1 MAVQGEQGPGH
12 REIREETASCDRGYA
27 PATFPGWRR
36 RGALWVTKGTI
47 DSAHGSGQHQG
58 PAQKFP
64 PGKGDHPMSKTRPEW
79 SEEATRHADDLL
91 ALRRDF
97 HRHPE
102 LSHQE
107 RRTAEIIAERLHAA
121 KLEVRTGVGGVLHGD
136 RPGRTVAWRADIDAL
151 PLTELLAAPFASGTP
166 GVMHACGHDG
176 HTAIAITL
184 AETLAARRAEVP
196 GTAVLLFQPAEEV
209 FGGAKPMIEAGV
221 LEQPRVEEIYGL
233 HLTTQTPVG
242 HVSIRPGPSMASAD
256 FFDVEIQGKGGHG
269 AYPHLSIDPITV
281 AANILLGMQ
290 NLVSREVAAKET
302 AVLTVGQILAGTKH
316 NIIPATAV
324 MRGSLRTFNPTVR
337 EQIVERLGTFVS
349 SIAHAY
355 QADAHLSFQGE
366 GCPTVVNHTEQSS
379 FVKRCALDELESAA
393 VEDGDIV
400 MASDDMSLF
409 LQQRPGCYFRVG
421 IAPSG
426 LPRPHHAPE
435 FEMHEGGLPV
445 GLRVA
450 LNVMLSALH
459 G

>member
-1 MAVQGEQGPGH
+1 MA
-12 REIREETASCDRGYA
+12 
-27 PATFPGWRR
+27 
-36 RGALWVTKGTI
+36 
-47 DSAHGSGQHQG
+47 
-58 PAQKFP
+58 
-64 PGKGDHPMSKTRPEW
+64 KTTLEW
-79 SEEATRHADDLL
+79 SQEVDRRLESLV

-102 LSHQE
+102 LSLQE
-107 RRTAEIIAERLHAA
+107 HRTAQIIAERLHAA
-121 KLEVRTGVGGVLHGD
+121 GLEVRTGVGGTTAVLGVLRGD
-136 RPGRTVAWRADIDAL
+136 RPGRTIAWRADIDAL
-151 PLTELLAAPFASGTP
+151 PLTELLDVPFTSGTP

-176 HTAIAITL
+176 HTAIGITL
-184 AETLAARRAEVP
+184 AEILAARRAEVP
-196 GTAVLLFQPAEEV
+196 GTAVFFFQPAEEV

-221 LEQPRVEEIYGL
+221 LNNPHVEEVYGL

-242 HVSIRPGPSMASAD
+242 HVSIRPGPCMASAD
-256 FFDVEIQGKGGHG
+256 FFDVEIQGRGGHG

-302 AVLTVGQILAGTKH
+302 AVLTVGQLLAGTKH

-349 SIAHAY
+349 NIAQAY

-366 GCPTVVNHTEQSS
+366 GCPTVVNHDAQSS
-379 FVKRCALDELESAA
+379 FVKQCALDELESAA

-426 LPRPHHAPE
+426 SPPPHHAPE

-445 GLRVA
+445 GLRVG
-450 LNVMLSALH
+450 LNVMLSALQ
-459 G
+459 GR